1 MNILVTGFEPFGGE
15 KINPSWEAV
24 RRLPAQIGRAKVT
37 AVQLPTAF
45 QRGEAALLCALET
58 CRPELVLC
66 VGLAGGRKSF
76 TLERVGINLRDARI
90 PDNDGF
96 QPEDRPVRPDGPAAY
111 FATLPVKEMAQ
122 GLNRAGIPAAVSY
135 TAGTYVCN
143 DILYTLLDW
152 QTREMPE
159 SRGGFVHLPYT
170 LEQAAEKG
178 DTVPGMAPEEMFRG
192 LELAIRLAV
201 GENG

>member
-15 KINPSWEAV
+15 VVNPSWEAV
-24 RRLPAQIGRAKVT
+24 RRLPTRIDRADIIT
-37 AVQLPTAF
+37 VQLPTAF
-45 QRGEAALLCALET
+45 QRGEQVLLRTLED
-58 CRPELVLC
+58 CRPERVLC
-66 VGLAGGRKSF
+66 VGLAGGRKGF

-96 QPEDRPVRPDGPAAY
+96 QPEEQPMRPDGPAAY

-152 QTREMPE
+152 QAREMPE
-159 SRGGFVHLPYT
+159 SQGGFLHLPYT
-170 LEQAAEKG
+170 WEQAAEKG
-178 DTVPGMAPEEMFRG
+178 ENVPGMALEEMVRG
-192 LELAIRLAV
+192 LSLAVRLAIGGSV
-201 GENG
+201 